1 MPEYLAPG
9 IYVEEVSSG
18 VKSIEGVSTSTVGF
32 LGLTERGPI
41 GVRCITGFTD
51 YQRIYGGFSGTKF
64 LPDAVKGFFDNGGR
78 RAFVSRRVAENDKVA
93 VARLPDAAGFAVEA
107 IGPGDWGRR
116 LRMLV
121 VETGESAGERRLR
134 LLIDYY
140 DVDIPDAEFVNP
152 ITSANLLNGRR
163 PSKPAH
169 REDYSLA
176 LDPGKPANVDAII
189 NGRSNLIRI
198 TGAATG
204 DLHAITEEAAGKPDT
219 KWITF
224 QEGAAPSPLPEMPWT
239 SPWTYLEGIGDI
251 SLVVAPDDVENA
263 DVTGKLIASCE
274 KLKNRV
280 VLLSAPPIDRP
291 GDEPSHGQNSS
302 YAAFYYPWIKVMNP
316 LDGAEREKSVP
327 PIGHIAGIY
336 ARKDITGG
344 AHSTPANEE
353 VLGAIGLT
361 VSISEAVQERL
372 SAKGVNCIRDFRS
385 AGRGIV
391 VWGARTTSS
400 DPEWK
405 YLPVR
410 RLSLFIEKSIEQ
422 GIQWVV
428 FEPNDERTWAAVRS
442 TIADFLIGV
451 WRSGALTGNTPEQA
465 FFVKCDRTTMTQDD
479 ILNGRLICLIGV
491 APVRPAEF
499 VILRIGWKTLEAE
512 H

>member
-1 MPEYLAPG
+1 MPEFLAPG
-9 IYVEEVSSG
+9 VYVEEVSSG
-18 VKSIEGVSTSTVGF
+18 IKPIEGVSTDIVGF
-32 LGLTERGPI
+32 IGLTERGPI
-41 GVRCITGFTD
+41 GVRCIKGFAD
-51 YQRIYGGFSGTKF
+51 YQRIYGGISSTKF
-64 LPDAVKGFFDNGGR
+64 LADAIKGFFDNGGR
-78 RAFVSRRVAENDKVA
+78 RAFVSRSVNANDKVA
-93 VARLPDAAGFAVEA
+93 AAKLPDAAGCAVEA
-107 IGPGDWGRR
+107 IGPGEWGRR

-121 VETGESAGERRLR
+121 VETGERRLR

-152 ITSANLLNGRR
+152 IASADLLNGRR

-169 REDYSLA
+169 REDYSLV
-176 LDPGKPANVDAII
+176 LDPGEPANGDAII
-189 NGRSNLIRI
+189 NRRSNLIRARGI
-198 TGAATG
+198 A
-204 DLHAITEEAAGKPDT
+204 DLPAITEEAAGKPDT

-224 QEGAAPSPLPEMPWT
+224 REGAAPSPSPEMPWV
-239 SPWTYLEGIGDI
+239 YLEAIGDI
-251 SLVVAPDDVENA
+251 SLIVAPDDVENA
-263 DVTGKLIASCE
+263 DVTGKLVASCE
-274 KLKNRV
+274 KLKDRV
-280 VLLSAPPIDRP
+280 VLLSAPANDRP

-302 YAAFYYPWIKVMNP
+302 YAAFYYPWIKVKP

-327 PIGHIAGIY
+327 PIGHIAGIF
-336 ARKDITGG
+336 ARNDITRG

-353 VLGAIGLT
+353 VLGATGLT
-361 VSISEAVQERL
+361 VSIGEAVLERL

-410 RLSLFIEKSIEQ
+410 RLVSFIEDSITQ

-428 FEPNDERTWAAVRS
+428 FEPNDEPMWAAVRS
-442 TIADFLIGV
+442 TITDFLVRV
-451 WRSGALTGNTPEQA
+451 WRSGALTGSTPEQA
-465 FFVKCDRTTMTQDD
+465 FFVRCDRTTMTQDD
-479 ILNGRLICLIGV
+479 ILNGRLVCLIGM

-499 VILRIGWKTLEAE
+499 VILRIGRKTIEAE